1 VDVIP
6 VEIPLTEGQQITVQL
21 FNFRKELMRTDIFK
35 DQEGVWELT
44 PEQSLEL
51 VPGIY
56 YFNIHLE
63 TLDAEEET
71 TKLKLTN
78 TYEINVK
85 GF

>member
-1 VDVIP
+1 
-6 VEIPLTEGQQITVQL
+6 
-21 FNFRKELMRTDIFK
+21 MRTDIFK